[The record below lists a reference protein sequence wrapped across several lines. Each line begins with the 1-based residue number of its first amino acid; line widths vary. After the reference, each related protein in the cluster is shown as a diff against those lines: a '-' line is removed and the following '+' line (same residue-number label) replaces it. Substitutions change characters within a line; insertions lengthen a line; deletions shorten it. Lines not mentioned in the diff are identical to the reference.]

1 MIMMQAA
8 NGLGLQASIGKD
20 YCQVTMQF
28 PGDTIPKWVKFFSIE
43 MFQIYKWDFINNCVY
58 ELG

>member
-8 NGLGLQASIGKD
+8 NGLGLQASLGKD

-28 PGDTIPKWVKFFSIE
+28 PADTIPKWVNFFSIE
-43 MFQIYKWDFINNCVY
+43 MFRIYKWD
-58 ELG
+58 L